1 MVHDPVTVATASPGW
16 YADPWRQATW
26 RWWDGTGW
34 TAYTSVPEDPR
45 SAINPN
51 AVTRGAPAATA
62 SQDPRSAINPNAV
75 TRGAPAAT
83 ASQDPRSAINPN
95 PASWCAP
102 AAPAGG
108 LRAGGIAI
116 LGFLVG
122 LAVSTVIGVVLLVA
136 GYESNDPAF
145 LLGSSL
151 GLWVGL
157 GGSCLVAVRVKGSGS
172 LRDLGLVP
180 PRLVDAALG
189 AGFAVVGVIAVSI
202 AVAAL
207 QAIDK
212 QLLPGGRT
220 ELTDPFD
227 TGRAVGIV
235 VVYLIAVVGA
245 PFFEELYFRGLV
257 QGTLTARWGVAI
269 GIVVQAL
276 LFALA
281 HLDPENG
288 WGNVGTFVVIT
299 IVGLGLGSIRYM
311 TKRLPPGMF
320 THAGYNALILTLA
333 LAAK

>member
-1 MVHDPVTVATASPGW
+1 MVHDPVTVATAPPGW
-16 YADPWRQATW
+16 YADPWRTATW
-26 RWWDGTGW
+26 RWWDGNGW

-51 AVTRGAPAATA
+51 AVTRGAPAAPTA
-62 SQDPRSAINPNAV
+62 S
-75 TRGAPAAT
+75 GA
-83 ASQDPRSAINPN
+83 SSG
-95 PASWCAP
+95 
-102 AAPAGG
+102 AGG
-108 LRAGGIAI
+108 LRAGGIAT

-122 LAVSTVIGVVLLVA
+122 LAVSTVIGIALLVA
-136 GYESNDPAF
+136 GYETNDPAF

-180 PRLVDAALG
+180 PRVVDAALG
-189 AGFAVVGVIAVSI
+189 AGFAVVGIIAVTI
-202 AVAAL
+202 AAAVL

-220 ELTDPFD
+220 DLTDPFD
-227 TGRAVGIV
+227 TGRALGIV

-257 QGTLTARWGVAI
+257 QGTLTARWGIAV

-276 LFALA
+276 LFAVA
-281 HLDPENG
+281 HLDPGNG
-288 WGNVGTFVVIT
+288 WGNVGTFVIIT
-299 IVGLGLGSIRYM
+299 IVGLGLGTIRYV

-320 THAGYNALILTLA
+320 THAGYNAVILTLA
-333 LAAK
+333 LVAK